1 MYPSRPQTS
10 LVFALPLLTR
20 RVLLCSVLLRVTEGL
35 EQASFVIK
43 RDEKLSIISF
53 IVQTD
58 AFKHERNT
66 ISVPGLQFVLFCFVF
81 FFFYFRSHSPLPFI
95 FSRTRVCIS
104 IFYVMKIVY
113 LSNFSGMREI
123 RNSWKGRALLTRLP
137 DLFKSSNKSSAS
149 FNAELTTALCVV
161 V

>member
-20 RVLLCSVLLRVTEGL
+20 RVLLCSVLLRVTERL

-66 ISVPGLQFVLFCFVF
+66 ISVPGLQFVLFCFCF
-81 FFFYFRSHSPLPFI
+81 FFNFRSHSPLPFF

-113 LSNFSGMREI
+113 LSTFSGMREI

-149 FNAELTTALCVV
+149 FDAELTTALCVV

>member
-20 RVLLCSVLLRVTEGL
+20 RVLLCSVLLRVTERL

-66 ISVPGLQFVLFCFVF
+66 IRFQAFNLFCFVF
-81 FFFYFRSHSPLPFI
+81 VFFLISGHTPL
-95 FSRTRVCIS
+95 
-104 IFYVMKIVY
+104 Y
-113 LSNFSGMREI
+113 LS
-123 RNSWKGRALLTRLP
+123 
-137 DLFKSSNKSSAS
+137 S
-149 FNAELTTALCVV
+149 FQGHAYV
-161 V
+161 

>member
-20 RVLLCSVLLRVTEGL
+20 RVLLCSVLLRVTERL

-53 IVQTD
+53 IAQTD

-66 ISVPGLQFVLFCFVF
+66 ISVPGLQFVLFCFCF
-81 FFFYFRSHSPLPFI
+81 FFNFRSHSPLPFF

-104 IFYVMKIVY
+104 ILYVMKIVY
-113 LSNFSGMREI
+113 LSTLSGMREI

>member
-20 RVLLCSVLLRVTEGL
+20 RVLLCSVLLRVTERL

-43 RDEKLSIISF
+43 RDEKLSFISF

-66 ISVPGLQFVLFCFVF
+66 ISVPGLQLVLFCFVF
-81 FFFYFRSHSPLPFI
+81 FLFQVTLPFT
-95 FSRTRVCIS
+95 F
-104 IFYVMKIVY
+104 
-113 LSNFSGMREI
+113 L
-123 RNSWKGRALLTRLP
+123 
-137 DLFKSSNKSSAS
+137 LFKDMRMYKYSLCYENSL
-149 FNAELTTALCVV
+149 FEYFFRNARDQKFLER
-161 V
+161 

>member
-20 RVLLCSVLLRVTEGL
+20 RVLLCSVLLRVTERL

-66 ISVPGLQFVLFCFVF
+66 ISVPGLQFVLFCFCF
-81 FFFYFRSHSPLPFI
+81 FFNFRSHSPLPFF
-95 FSRTRVCIS
+95 FSRTRVRIS

-113 LSNFSGMREI
+113 LSTFSGMREI

-149 FNAELTTALCVV
+149 FYAELTTALCVV

>member
-1 MYPSRPQTS
+1 MSGLVMYPSRPQTS

-20 RVLLCSVLLRVTEGL
+20 RVLLCSVLLRVTERL

-66 ISVPGLQFVLFCFVF
+66 ISVPGLQFVLFCFCF
-81 FFFYFRSHSPLPFI
+81 F
-95 FSRTRVCIS
+95 
-104 IFYVMKIVY
+104 
-113 LSNFSGMREI
+113 
-123 RNSWKGRALLTRLP
+123 
-137 DLFKSSNKSSAS
+137 
-149 FNAELTTALCVV
+149 
-161 V
+161 

>member
-20 RVLLCSVLLRVTEGL
+20 RVLLCSVLLRVTERL

-58 AFKHERNT
+58 ALSMKEILYRFQAFN
-66 ISVPGLQFVLFCFVF
+66 LFCFVLF
-81 FFFYFRSHSPLPFI
+81 FFNFRSHSPLPFF

-104 IFYVMKIVY
+104 ILYVMKIVY
-113 LSNFSGMREI
+113 LSTFSGMREI

-149 FNAELTTALCVV
+149 FDAELTTALCVV